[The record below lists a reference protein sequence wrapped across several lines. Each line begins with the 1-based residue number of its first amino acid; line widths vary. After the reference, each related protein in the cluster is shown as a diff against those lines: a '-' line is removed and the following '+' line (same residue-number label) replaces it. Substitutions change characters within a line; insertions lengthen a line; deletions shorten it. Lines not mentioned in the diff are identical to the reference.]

1 MVEETYA
8 TDSFAAF
15 DSSGQN
21 LKKVNKKVRWRN
33 VNNPVLEV
41 KTMWLESTTGSMLTW

>member
-1 MVEETYA
+1 MVEETLA

-21 LKKVNKKVRWRN
+21 LKKVNKKGQVA
-33 VNNPVLEV
+33 EC
-41 KTMWLESTTGSMLTW
+41 